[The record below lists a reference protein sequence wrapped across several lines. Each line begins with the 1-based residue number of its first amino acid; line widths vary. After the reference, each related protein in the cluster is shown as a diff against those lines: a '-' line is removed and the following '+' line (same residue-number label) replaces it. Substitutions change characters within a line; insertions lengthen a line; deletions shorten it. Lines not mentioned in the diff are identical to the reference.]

1 MNDWE
6 KSTLGEIV
14 KNGNGILQTGP
25 FGSQLHASDYVT
37 KGIPCIMPANI
48 QDTRI
53 NLTKIAFIADK
64 DAQRLSKHITKIGD
78 IIFSRRGDITLK
90 ALIRKGQE
98 GFFCGTGCILV
109 RPGTEISSEF
119 LIYFL
124 STPSS
129 VEWIMSKAVGATM
142 PNINTKILSE
152 YPLSFPRKDLQ
163 FKLAKVLSDLDSKI
177 ELNNRINTELES
189 MAKLIYDYWFVQF
202 DFPNENGKPYKSSGG
217 KMVWSEEL
225 KREIP
230 DGWNVETLSYWIEK
244 DKSGDWGKESK
255 EGNYTERVFC
265 IRGADLNGLNG
276 NGEVRSPERFIL
288 EKNCHKILDP
298 HDLIVEI
305 SGGSP
310 SQSTGRLAY
319 ITKDTLDRFNAPII
333 CSNFCKAVT
342 LKNQSYLFNFAFE
355 WNKAYKQGVLFGYE
369 GKTSGIKN
377 LLFESFVSSYYTAIP
392 PSELAMKFYD
402 FMTPLESR
410 KQKNLLENK
419 LLAELRD
426 WLLPMLMNGQVT
438 ASDVKSS
445 AKTASLNADVEHYQQ
460 RKFLA
465 NYILSQSAIDL
476 SLGKVKFE
484 KLLHLSE
491 YHIVKEQQHQQYR
504 QHAAGPL
511 DAAFTYR
518 FFKEAASEGI
528 ISFKKQGA
536 LQQIVVNKKALAGIG
551 TQFSE
556 EIRSQ
561 IDALIQRFMGSNY
574 EKPEIISTLYAVW
587 NNRIIKN
594 ELITDEL
601 LKQDFL
607 AWDPQKAKYKDQLD
621 KNLAWMRKE
630 GIVPDGW
637 GEVID

>member
-1 MNDWE
+1 MNDWN
-6 KSTLGEIV
+6 KVSHFV
-14 KNGNGILQTGP
+14 KFT
-25 FGSQLHASDYVT
+25 T
-37 KGIPCIMPANI
+37 KGITPKYVDSSSIIVLNQKCIRNNQIDYSFA
-48 QDTRI
+48 QFTDDSK
-53 NLTKIAFIADK
+53 KIANEKFVQK
-64 DAQRLSKHITKIGD
+64 GD
-78 IIFSRRGDITLK
+78 I
-90 ALIRKGQE
+90 LINST
-98 GFFCGTGCILV
+98 GTGTAGRCAFVSDVPSGKRLITDSHIL
-109 RPGTEISSEF
+109 
-119 LIYFL
+119 
-124 STPSS
+124 
-129 VEWIMSKAVGATM
+129 
-142 PNINTKILSE
+142 ILRCSRYE
-152 YPLSFPRKDLQ
+152 EAQCLSFVLYSFEKTLMSFMTGSSGQSELDKVILLNLKTKMPTDSLIQ
-163 FKLAKVLSDLDSKI
+163 LNITKVLSSINTKI
-177 ELNNRINTELES
+177 ELNNRINTELEA

-202 DFPNENGKPYKSSGG
+202 DFPDENGKPYKSSGG

-230 DGWNVETLSYWIEK
+230 DGWKIGTLAEITSLEYGKPLKMETRSGSGYPVLGSNGIVGYHSEFLIHGPGIVIGRKGSAGEITWVDDHFYPIDTTYFVKDKLGINELVFHYYTLQNANLKQFESSSAVPGLNRETAYSRKTVIPNKIQIEK
-244 DKSGDWGKESK
+244 FNSIVMPMYTKISRNNKES
-255 EGNYTERVFC
+255 R
-265 IRGADLNGLNG
+265 
-276 NGEVRSPERFIL
+276 
-288 EKNCHKILDP
+288 
-298 HDLIVEI
+298 
-305 SGGSP
+305 
-310 SQSTGRLAY
+310 Q
-319 ITKDTLDRFNAPII
+319 
-333 CSNFCKAVT
+333 
-342 LKNQSYLFNFAFE
+342 
-355 WNKAYKQGVLFGYE
+355 
-369 GKTSGIKN
+369 
-377 LLFESFVSSYYTAIP
+377 
-392 PSELAMKFYD
+392 
-402 FMTPLESR
+402 
-410 KQKNLLENK
+410 
-419 LLAELRD
+419 LAELRD

-438 ASDVKSS
+438 VSDAKSS
-445 AKTASLNADVEHYQQ
+445 AKTIDLNAEVEHYQQ
-460 RKFLA
+460 RKILA

-491 YHIVKEQQHQQYR
+491 YHIVKEQLYQQYG

-607 AWDPQKAKYKDQLD
+607 AWDTQKAKYKDQLD

-637 GEVID
+637 GEVIEGS